1 MAKKNDT
8 PMAKD
13 AEKILKNLDIVAK
26 QMEELVNI
34 SRSHLEK
41 IEELFEQQ
49 EATEAKITA
58 LVKKTTKKIRKK

>member
-8 PMAKD
+8 LMVKD

>member
-8 PMAKD
+8 LMVKD
-13 AEKILKNLDIVAK
+13 AEKILKNLDIVAR